1 MSPEQVK
8 LIKSSFASVLPIT
21 EETCKLFYERLFAL
35 DPALRPWFKG
45 DIAEQ
50 SRCLMRM
57 IAVAVSSL
65 DRLESI
71 VPTLKAL
78 GVWHCGFGVMEA
90 HCETVGQ
97 ALLWAL
103 EQRLGGSFTPD
114 IAEAWSAALQSI
126 STLIGVLKACQRDRP
141 QPKLCMTWLLIRR
154 PAS

>member
-1 MSPEQVK
+1 PLMHRTLYIQVLAAIARGIAVRLPLPERRRCPQTARRRLHRADQDDDRAGDLLHCRAWDRRHGRPLDGRPHRLGDSDLFRGNVGPHWEISMSPEQVK

-65 DRLESI
+65 
-71 VPTLKAL
+71 
-78 GVWHCGFGVMEA
+78 
-90 HCETVGQ
+90 
-97 ALLWAL
+97 
-103 EQRLGGSFTPD
+103 
-114 IAEAWSAALQSI
+114 
-126 STLIGVLKACQRDRP
+126 
-141 QPKLCMTWLLIRR
+141 
-154 PAS
+154 